1 MPAEYSRIE
10 RLSEQIK
17 RDVALLIQ
25 RGLKDPR
32 LGMVTVNFCDLSR
45 DLLYADVNVTVMVP
59 DESDEKIVRSLA
71 ILNEAAPFLR
81 MELGRGLKVRK
92 VPHLRF
98 HYDDSLQRGARIN
111 ELIQKALKSDQ
122 ND

>member
-1 MPAEYSRIE
+1 MPAEYSRTE

-17 RDVALLIQ
+17 RDLALLIQ

-45 DLLYADVNVTVMVP
+45 DLSYADVNVTVLVP
-59 DESDEKIVRSLA
+59 DESDEKIVRSLT

-81 MELGRGLKVRK
+81 MELGRGLNVRK

-98 HYDDSLQRGARIN
+98 HYDDSLKRGARIN
-111 ELIQKALKSDQ
+111 ELIQEALKSDQ
-122 ND
+122 HD

>member
-1 MPAEYSRIE
+1 MPAEYSRTE

-17 RDVALLIQ
+17 RDLALLIQ

-45 DLLYADVNVTVMVP
+45 DLSYADVNVTVMVS
-59 DESDEKIVRSLA
+59 DESDEKIVRSLT

-81 MELGRGLKVRK
+81 MELGRGLNVRK

-98 HYDDSLQRGARIN
+98 HYDDSLKRGARIN
-111 ELIQKALKSDQ
+111 ELIQEALKSDQ
-122 ND
+122 HD